1 MSHNRFIMHISW
13 IDSQIVSRTLDSIQ
27 NALQYSTEPTEFIFF
42 LNEQTILDTP
52 LEKTPKECWEH
63 FIHHPF
69 MKKVQINYIT
79 NNDPPFGVSVPR
91 IKWMIRDGVNYWG
104 ESDCYLPLEYFY
116 VAENFHK
123 QCNDHPY
130 ILSFSERKMWPGWEL
145 QEHESVQNV
154 TAESLDKSGDE
165 EKKFLICST
174 IIPSLERFYQF
185 NEKQGDPKIIK
196 MPDNVIPG
204 QQNTL
209 NSTAL
214 IISDKMPEDLIC
226 PSLIMTHED
235 FCLQFSRL
243 YYKIPQYH
251 VTNIIKGHDNWNP
264 LKRTNIALGMSRR
277 SDQLQSYFDK
287 ERQQMGDWL
296 RNLYNNK

>member
-1 MSHNRFIMHISW
+1 MHISW
-13 IDSQIVSRTLDSIQ
+13 IDSQIVSRTLDSIE
-27 NALQYSTEPTEFIFF
+27 NALKYSTEPTEFIFF

-52 LEKTPKECWEH
+52 LEKSPKECWEN

-69 MKKVQINYIT
+69 IVRGCKIITIT
-79 NNDPPFGVSVPR
+79 NDDPPFGVSVPR
-91 IKWMIRDGVNYWG
+91 LRWMIRDGVNYWG

-123 QCNDHPY
+123 QCTDRPY

-145 QEHESVQNV
+145 QEHESVRNE
-154 TAESLDKSGDE
+154 TLESLNKDPDR
-165 EKKFLICST
+165 KFLKCDS
-174 IIPSLERFYQF
+174 IIGSLEKLYEF
-185 NEKQGDPKIIK
+185 NEKQGDPKIERI
-196 MPDNVIPG
+196 PDNVIPG

-214 IISDKMPEDLIC
+214 ILSDKMPENLIC

-251 VTNIIKGHDNWNP
+251 VANIIKGHDNWNP
-264 LKRTNIALGMSRR
+264 LKRTNIVDPMGPRKAELLKYFNLERNDMLNWIN
-277 SDQLQSYFDK
+277 QLHSGQIK
-287 ERQQMGDWL
+287 
-296 RNLYNNK
+296 